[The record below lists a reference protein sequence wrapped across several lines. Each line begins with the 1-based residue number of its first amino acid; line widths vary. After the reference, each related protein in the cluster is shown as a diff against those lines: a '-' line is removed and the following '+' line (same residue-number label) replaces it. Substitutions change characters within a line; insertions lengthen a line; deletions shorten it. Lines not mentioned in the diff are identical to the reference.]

1 MKTYQTIELGNGAT
15 YRNSRYTVYEHS
27 TYPRSSV
34 LAGQRR
40 RVWMDDFETIAEAQA
55 AYPKAVLS
63 GSTYQKPVLHHLP
76 EEGDLDSYWFDENYS
91 DSKKLRNKLDLFLN
105 SDKVFSR

>member
-1 MKTYQTIELGNGAT
+1 MIAIFLKKALDKPLDRCYSIFTMKTYQTIEFGNGAT

-40 RVWMDDFETIAEAQA
+40 RVWMDDFDTLAEAQK
-55 AYPKAVLS
+55 AYPKAKTS
-63 GSTYQKPVLHHLP
+63 GATYQEPYLNHLSDD
-76 EEGDLDSYWFDENYS
+76 GDLY
-91 DSKKLRNKLDLFLN
+91 
-105 SDKVFSR
+105 

>member
-15 YRNSRYTVYEHS
+15 YRNNRYTVYEHS

-40 RVWMDDFETIAEAQA
+40 RVWMDDFDTLEEAQQ
-55 AYPKAVLS
+55 AYPKAQVS
-63 GSTYQKPVLHHLP
+63 GATYQAPYLNHLP
-76 EEGDLDSYWFDENYS
+76 DEDTDDVNW
-91 DSKKLRNKLDLFLN
+91 LG
-105 SDKVFSR
+105 